1 MEGRGCLVRCSL
13 YTGMMIRYA
22 ISAGDA
28 REFDHGAL
36 LEDARRWAAAG
47 IGFVQ
52 LREKQLKAAELV
64 ALAAS
69 MVEVFAR
76 YGSRTRLLINSHA
89 SRADVA
95 VAARADGVHLT
106 SKPGELTPAQVR
118 QIFAYA
124 GLPRAIVSV
133 SCHTLDEVR
142 RAGEAGADL
151 ILFGPVFEKRV
162 GGDVVSPGVGLDAL
176 RQACEAAIGTP
187 VLALG
192 GITADK
198 ISDCEAAGAAG
209 VAAIRLFQ

>member
-1 MEGRGCLVRCSL
+1 
-13 YTGMMIRYA
+13 MMIRYA

-76 YGSRTRLLINSHA
+76 YGPPTRLLINA
-89 SRADVA
+89 RADIA

-118 QIFAYA
+118 QVFAYA

-162 GGDVVSPGVGLDAL
+162 GGDVVSQRVGLDAL

-198 ISDCEAAGAAG
+198 VSDCEAAGAAG